1 MNFLDLKI
9 KKFYCSLQDDIIN
22 NFFNPVLKKAVLY
35 QRAVGFFSSTGIFA
49 LNKGILNLI
58 EKGGHI
64 ELIISPQLSDEDLNA
79 IKDGF
84 YRRNNFDFDSLIIE
98 LKNFQGNF
106 EKNRLN
112 FLSSL
117 IATNYLKIKIATVEN
132 GETFGRFN
140 EKMGL
145 IYDADGNIITFSGS
159 MNESANGF
167 TKNYDSIDVF
177 KSWTDDIDR
186 IKNKQKRFNSLWN
199 NEEVGVIVS
208 DFDFVKIKSFSYSE
222 MTKIKNIDEFL
233 FEIEEKNLDLE
244 KIDTI
249 LARTFKNILNKNPGE
264 FNGIATGL
272 TDFDRFVGGLK
283 KSELIILA
291 ARPSMGKT
299 ALALNIAMTA
309 AINNNVLFFS
319 LEMGKDQLIKRILS
333 SLSNVDLN
341 YIYRSFLTDENIVD
355 IISALEYKKNLKL
368 FIDDNATQTLNQ
380 IRIKSKN
387 FKQEYGLD
395 LIIIDYVQLIQG
407 SKKYSENR
415 VQEVSEISRGLKI
428 LARELDI
435 PILVLS
441 QLSRNIEHRENKRP
455 QLSDL
460 RESGSLEQDA
470 DIVMFLYRDEYYN
483 SETYDKNLTDLII
496 AKNRNGSIG
505 SVELFFSPQHMK
517 FYNIAKEDH

>member
-333 SLSNVDLN
+333 SLSNVDL
-341 YIYRSFLTDENIVD
+341 
-355 IISALEYKKNLKL
+355 KL

-470 DIVMFLYRDEYYN
+470 D
-483 SETYDKNLTDLII
+483 K
-496 AKNRNGSIG
+496 IG
-505 SVELFFSPQHMK
+505 RAHV
-517 FYNIAKEDH
+517 

>member
-333 SLSNVDLN
+333 SLSNV
-341 YIYRSFLTDENIVD
+341 
-355 IISALEYKKNLKL
+355 NLKL

>member
-9 KKFYCSLQDDIIN
+9 KKFYCSLHDDVIN
-22 NFFNPVLKKAVLY
+22 NFFYPVLKNAVRY
-35 QRAVGFFSSTGIFA
+35 QRAVGFFSSTGLFA

-58 EKGGHI
+58 ERGGHI
-64 ELIISPQLSDEDLNA
+64 QLIISPQISDEDLNA

-84 YRRNNFDFDSLIIE
+84 YRHENVDFAKLIIE
-98 LKNFQGNF
+98 LKNFQGKF

-117 IATNYLKIKIATVEN
+117 IATDYLKIKIATVEN
-132 GETFGRFN
+132 GEAFGRFN

-145 IYDADGNIITFSGS
+145 IYDADENIIAFSGS

-177 KSWTDDIDR
+177 KSWTDDIAR
-186 IKNKQKRFNSLWN
+186 VQNKQKRFNSLWN
-199 NEEVGVIVS
+199 NEESGVTVS
-208 DFDFVKIKSFSYSE
+208 NFDFGKIKSFSYSE
-222 MTKIKNIDEFL
+222 MTKNKSIDALL
-233 FEIEEKNLDLE
+233 FETEEKNLDLE

-249 LARTFKNILNKNPGE
+249 LVETFKNMEINNPGK
-264 FNGIATGL
+264 FNGISTGL
-272 TDFDRFVGGLK
+272 IDFDKFVGGLK

-299 ALALNIAMTA
+299 ALALNIATTVA
-309 AINNNVLFFS
+309 KENNVLFFS
-319 LEMGKDQLIKRILS
+319 LEMGKEQLGKRILS
-333 SLSNVDLN
+333 SLSNVDL
-341 YIYRSFLTDENIVD
+341 YRIDHSFLTDENIND
-355 IISALEYKKNLKL
+355 IVSALQKDLKL

-395 LIIIDYVQLIQG
+395 LIIIDCIQLIQG
-407 SKKYSENR
+407 SKKYSGNR

-441 QLSRNIEHRENKRP
+441 QLSRNIEQREDKRP
-455 QLSDL
+455 KLSDL

-470 DIVMFLYRDEYYN
+470 DVVIFLHKDYN
-483 SETYDKNLTDLII
+483 NETYDKTFTDLII
-496 AKNRNGSIG
+496 AKNRNGLIG
-505 SVELFFSPQHMK
+505 SVNLFFLPEIMK
-517 FYNIAKEDH
+517 FCGIATEDY